1 MLDNL
6 SALMS
11 VTLGGSVCIL
21 LFLAAGPLLSRRFTP
36 RWRYCAWGVL
46 AAVLILFQPLHT
58 MLPKPEDWSGLIQL
72 SIPQAVEAGAYDR
85 QNAYLQDNERVV
97 EAGGGGMGG
106 DMATIGGENIWYRHH
121 ASYENEAGQT
131 VVIEDN
137 DYVRKVTVGDETTY
151 TVHWTGV
158 AYGAYQAVS
167 VLGVGFVLVRYFW
180 NRRKL
185 LRVSSPAGEEDQAA
199 LETAR
204 RRTGCDREAEL
215 YRCSGIHTPMLMGF
229 RRPVILL
236 PADVPAGS
244 LEAAL
249 AHELTHLKHRDTW
262 YMLLMT
268 LARCVHWFNP
278 LVWLMVRAARR
289 DMELYCDY
297 DLLNGQGEEARRAY
311 GRAILDQM
319 TGRDRGFS
327 GLTTGFSGSKKEVFA
342 RFRAIMDT
350 DPKRKGRVVLVL
362 AGAAVLLSGSL
373 VGCQRLEE
381 EPKTGASEAF
391 TVQYAWVENVD
402 RDNRSVTYIPM
413 TLEQWEDREGFWAQM
428 GGLERE
434 TVPLTGDA
442 EVYHT
447 YEGNRYPLNPTAQ
460 VYTLDMSQAGVPGQL
475 ALVETGK
482 NAGSV
487 SGIWLDAQS
496 RLDLT
501 AAGLDFTGYCGEVY
515 AAGGVGGIN
524 TVSWDEESCWVDPCN
539 DLGQDSDHTVY
550 MLPLAEGCTIQEGLR
565 AYTTGLSSGSY
576 PDIYRLTVVDGAVTA
591 IEGVWP
597 EAENTV
603 TLPIDPEEETTSN
616 PENMPEHDPDFYGEN
631 GAEDMPEY
639 DPEFYGKSGT
649 QPLEP
654 DGSGTA

>member
-46 AAVLILFQPLHT
+46 AAVLLLFPVLRPL
-58 MLPKPEDWSGLIQL
+58 LPGTGERSALLQIPV
-72 SIPQAVEAGAYDR
+72 PQAVEERTAPEYDGM
-85 QNAYLQDNERVV
+85 AAD
-97 EAGGGGMGG
+97 EADALPYGYQGTMVGGFRG
-106 DMATIGGENIWYRHH
+106 D
-121 ASYENEAGQT
+121 
-131 VVIEDN
+131 
-137 DYVRKVTVGDETTY
+137 TTY
-151 TVHWTGV
+151 EVWYTDDEQVEHHLYDFKLFRLEGIDGSWSILFRWERIWAAGL
-158 AYGAYQAVS
+158 AVS
-167 VLGVGFVLVRYFW
+167 LLLLAAGYLRMWGRVR
-180 NRRKL
+180 RRKL
-185 LRVSSPAGEEDQAA
+185 PLIHGSVEKLSELCAQEKIGRPPCLFRISGLKSPC
-199 LETAR
+199 LV
-204 RRTGCDREAEL
+204 
-215 YRCSGIHTPMLMGF
+215 GIV
-229 RRPVILL
+229 RPAILL
-236 PADVPAGS
+236 PRELPA
-244 LEAAL
+244 EALSWAL

-278 LVWLMVRAARR
+278 LVWLMVRTARR
-289 DMELYCDY
+289 DMELCCDY
-297 DLLNGQGEEARRAY
+297 DLLNGQGEEVRRAY

-362 AGAAVLLSGSL
+362 AGTAVLLSGSL

-639 DPEFYGKSGT
+639 DPGFYGESGA

-654 DGSGTA
+654 SGSGTA

>member
-21 LFLAAGPLLSRRFTP
+21 LFLAAGPLLSKQFTP

-46 AAVLILFQPLHT
+46 AAVLLLFPVLRPL
-58 MLPKPEDWSGLIQL
+58 LPGTGERSALLQIPV
-72 SIPQAVEAGAYDR
+72 PQAVEERTAPEYDGM
-85 QNAYLQDNERVV
+85 AAD
-97 EAGGGGMGG
+97 EADALPYGYQGTMVGGFRG
-106 DMATIGGENIWYRHH
+106 D
-121 ASYENEAGQT
+121 
-131 VVIEDN
+131 
-137 DYVRKVTVGDETTY
+137 TTY
-151 TVHWTGV
+151 EVWYTDDEQVEHHLYDFKLFRLEGISGSWSILFRWERIWAAGL
-158 AYGAYQAVS
+158 AVS
-167 VLGVGFVLVRYFW
+167 LFLLVAECLRMW
-180 NRRKL
+180 GRVRRRKL
-185 LRVSSPAGEEDQAA
+185 PLIHGSVEKMSELCAQEKVERLPRLFRVSGLKSPC
-199 LETAR
+199 LV
-204 RRTGCDREAEL
+204 
-215 YRCSGIHTPMLMGF
+215 GIV
-229 RRPVILL
+229 RPAILL
-236 PADVPAGS
+236 PRELPA
-244 LEAAL
+244 EALSWAL

-278 LVWLMVRAARR
+278 LVWLMVRTARR
-289 DMELYCDY
+289 DMELCCDY

-311 GRAILDQM
+311 GRAILDQIA
-319 TGRDRGFS
+319 GRDRGCS
-327 GLTTGFSGSKKEVFA
+327 GLTTGFSGSKREVFA
-342 RFRAIMDT
+342 RFRAMMDST
-350 DPKRKGRVVLVL
+350 PKRKGGVVLVL

-391 TVQYAWVENVD
+391 TVQYAWVENID

-434 TVPLTGDA
+434 TASLTED
-442 EVYHT
+442 VSLYHT
-447 YEGNRYPLNPTAQ
+447 YNGNRYPLNPTAQ
-460 VYTLDMSQAGVPGQL
+460 VYTLDMSQAGLPGQL
-475 ALVETGK
+475 VLVETGED
-482 NAGSV
+482 AGAV

-501 AAGLDFTGYCGEVY
+501 AAGLDFAGYCGEVY
-515 AAGGVGGIN
+515 AAGMGGAMLLHGVAGI
-524 TVSWDEESCWVDPCN
+524 SVDPC
-539 DLGQDSDHTVY
+539 DELGQDSDHTRY
-550 MLPLAEGCTIQEGLR
+550 TLPLAEDAQISATDMPFL
-565 AYTTGLSSGSY
+565 TGLSSALY
-576 PDIYRLTVVDGAVTA
+576 PDLFQLTVVNGEVTA

-603 TLPIDPEEETTSN
+603 TLPIDPEEETPSN

-639 DPEFYGKSGT
+639 DPGFYGESGA

>member
-21 LFLAAGPLLSRRFTP
+21 LFLAAGPLLSRHFTP

-46 AAVLILFQPLHT
+46 AAVLILFQPFHA

-72 SIPQAVEAGAYDR
+72 SIPQAVSENAYDR
-85 QNAYLQDNERVV
+85 ENARNRDWEEIQKTGNGGRGAETENQDGERL
-97 EAGGGGMGG
+97 
-106 DMATIGGENIWYRHH
+106 RH
-121 ASYENEAGQT
+121 SVQYENEAGEM

-158 AYGAYQAVS
+158 AYGAYQAVAFLS
-167 VLGVGFVLVRYFW
+167 VGFVLGRYFW
-180 NRRKL
+180 TRRNL
-185 LRVSSPAGEEDQAA
+185 LRVSSPAGEEDQTV
-199 LETAR
+199 LEAAR

-236 PADVPAGS
+236 PDNIPAGS

-278 LVWLMVRAARR
+278 LVWLMVRTARR
-289 DMELYCDY
+289 DMELCCDY

-327 GLTTGFSGSKKEVFA
+327 GLTTGFSGSKREVFA
-342 RFRAIMDT
+342 RFRAMMDST
-350 DPKRKGRVVLVL
+350 PKRKGGVVLVL

-391 TVQYAWVENVD
+391 TVQYAWVENID

-434 TVPLTGDA
+434 TVPLTEDA

-447 YEGNRYPLNPTAQ
+447 YEGERYPLNPTAQ
-460 VYTLDMSQAGVPGQL
+460 VYTLDMSQAGLPGQL
-475 ALVETGK
+475 VLVETGED
-482 NAGSV
+482 AGAV

-501 AAGLDFTGYCGEVY
+501 AAGLDFAGYCGEVY
-515 AAGGVGGIN
+515 AAGMGGAMLLHGVAGI
-524 TVSWDEESCWVDPCN
+524 SVDPC
-539 DLGQDSDHTVY
+539 DELGQDSDHTRY
-550 MLPLAEGCTIQEGLR
+550 TLPLAEDAQISATDMPFL
-565 AYTTGLSSGSY
+565 TGLSSALY
-576 PDIYRLTVVDGAVTA
+576 PDLFQLTVVNGEVTA

-603 TLPIDPEEETTSN
+603 TLPIDPEEETPSN
-616 PENMPEHDPDFYGEN
+616 PENMPEYDPDFYGEN

-639 DPEFYGKSGT
+639 NPGFYGESGA

>member
-72 SIPQAVEAGAYDR
+72 SIPQAVSEGAYDR
-85 QNAYLQDNERVV
+85 ENARNRDWEEIQKTGNGGRGAETENQDGERL
-97 EAGGGGMGG
+97 
-106 DMATIGGENIWYRHH
+106 RH
-121 ASYENEAGQT
+121 SVRYENEEGQM

-167 VLGVGFVLVRYFW
+167 ALGVGFVLVRYFW
-180 NRRKL
+180 SRRKL
-185 LRVSSPAGEEDQAA
+185 LRVSRPAGEEDQAA
-199 LETAR
+199 LEPAR

-278 LVWLMVRAARR
+278 LVWLMVRVARR
-289 DMELYCDY
+289 DMELCCDY

-342 RFRAIMDT
+342 RFRAMMDT
-350 DPKRKGRVVLVL
+350 APKRKGRALL
-362 AGAAVLLSGSL
+362 ALAAAAIVLSGSL
-373 VGCQRLEE
+373 VACQAETQPQTWTAWVDAMDLEE
-381 EPKTGASEAF
+381 RT
-391 TVQYAWVENVD
+391 
-402 RDNRSVTYIPM
+402 VTY
-413 TLEQWEDREGFWAQM
+413 TLLVDSMGEDMERTAPLAEDAQ
-428 GGLERE
+428 L
-434 TVPLTGDA
+434 L
-442 EVYHT
+442 HT
-447 YEGNRYPLNPTAQ
+447 YEGEAYPLNPETLRYTQDMAQ
-460 VYTLDMSQAGVPGQL
+460 DGLVGTVELNGRGEVVRVQLNVFSQ
-475 ALVETGK
+475 
-482 NAGSV
+482 
-487 SGIWLDAQS
+487 
-496 RLDLT
+496 LDLT

-565 AYTTGLSSGSY
+565 AYTVGLSSGNY
-576 PDIYRLTVVDGAVTA
+576 PDLYRLTLVDGAVTA

-603 TLPIDPEEETTSN
+603 ALPNDPEEETPSN
-616 PENMPEHDPDFYGEN
+616 PENMPEYDPDFYGEN

-639 DPEFYGKSGT
+639 DPEFYGESGA

-654 DGSGTA
+654 SGSGTA

>member
-6 SALMS
+6 SALVES
-11 VTLGGSVCIL
+11 TVGLSVCIL
-21 LFLAAGPLLSRRFTP
+21 ALLVLGPLLSKRFSP
-36 RWRYCAWGVL
+36 KWRYYAWLL
-46 AAVLILFQPLHT
+46 AALIP
-58 MLPKPEDWSGLIQL
+58 PIVSGLISVSRPALIQL
-72 SIPQAVEAGAYDR
+72 PIPQVVEENAYDR
-85 QNAYLQDNERVV
+85 YNARDWDNEHIM
-97 EAGGGGMGG
+97 EAGGGGGAT
-106 DMATIGGENIWYRHH
+106 DMQGQWFRHYVR
-121 ASYENEAGQT
+121 YENEAGQT
-131 VVIEDN
+131 VIIEDN

-391 TVQYAWVENVD
+391 TVQYAWVENID

-515 AAGGVGGIN
+515 AAGMGGAMLLHGVAGI
-524 TVSWDEESCWVDPCN
+524 SVDPCN
-539 DLGQDSDHTVY
+539 ELGQDEDHTRYTLSLEENVNISG
-550 MLPLAEGCTIQEGLR
+550 EDR
-565 AYTTGLSSGSY
+565 AFLTGLSSAVY
-576 PDIYRLTVVDGAVTA
+576 PDFFRLAVVDGEVTA
-591 IEGVWP
+591 IEGLWP
-597 EAENTV
+597 EAQNTV
-603 TLPIDPEEETTSN
+603 TLPIDPEEETPSN

-639 DPEFYGKSGT
+639 DPEFYGESGA

-654 DGSGTA
+654 SGSGTA

>member
-21 LFLAAGPLLSRRFTP
+21 LFLAAGPLLSKRFTP

-46 AAVLILFQPLHT
+46 AAVLILFQPFHA

-180 NRRKL
+180 SRRKL
-185 LRVSSPAGEEDQAA
+185 LQVSSPAGEEDQAA

-278 LVWLMVRAARR
+278 LVWLMVRTARR
-289 DMELYCDY
+289 DMELCCDY

-311 GRAILDQM
+311 GRAVLDQM
-319 TGRDRGFS
+319 AGRDRGFS
-327 GLTTGFSGSKKEVFA
+327 GITTGFSGSKKEVFA
-342 RFRAIMDT
+342 RFRAMMDT
-350 DPKRKGRVVLVL
+350 APKRKGRVVLVL

-373 VGCQRLEE
+373 VACQTA
-381 EPKTGASEAF
+381 EPGESEVF
-391 TVQYAWVENVD
+391 TVQYAWVESVD

-413 TLEQWEDREGFWAQM
+413 TLEQWEDRESFWAQM

-515 AAGGVGGIN
+515 AAGMGGAMLLHGVAGI
-524 TVSWDEESCWVDPCN
+524 SVDPCN
-539 DLGQDSDHTVY
+539 ELGQDEDHTRYTLSLEENVNISG
-550 MLPLAEGCTIQEGLR
+550 EDR
-565 AYTTGLSSGSY
+565 AFLTGLSSAVY
-576 PDIYRLTVVDGAVTA
+576 PDFFRLAVVNGEVTA
-591 IEGVWP
+591 IEGIWP
-597 EAENTV
+597 EAENMV

-639 DPEFYGKSGT
+639 DPEFYGESGA

-654 DGSGTA
+654 SGSGTA

>member
-46 AAVLILFQPLHT
+46 AAVLLLFPVLRPL
-58 MLPKPEDWSGLIQL
+58 LPGTGERSALLQIPV
-72 SIPQAVEAGAYDR
+72 PQAVEERTAPEYDGM
-85 QNAYLQDNERVV
+85 AAD
-97 EAGGGGMGG
+97 EADALPYGYQGTMVGGFRG
-106 DMATIGGENIWYRHH
+106 D
-121 ASYENEAGQT
+121 
-131 VVIEDN
+131 
-137 DYVRKVTVGDETTY
+137 TTY
-151 TVHWTGV
+151 EVWYTDDEQVEHHLYDFKLFRLERIDGSWSILFRWERIWAAGL
-158 AYGAYQAVS
+158 AVS
-167 VLGVGFVLVRYFW
+167 LLLLAAGYLWMWGRVR
-180 NRRKL
+180 RRKL
-185 LRVSSPAGEEDQAA
+185 PLIHGSVEKLSELCAQKKIGRPPCLFRISGLKSPC
-199 LETAR
+199 LV
-204 RRTGCDREAEL
+204 
-215 YRCSGIHTPMLMGF
+215 GIV
-229 RRPVILL
+229 RPAILL
-236 PADVPAGS
+236 PRELPA
-244 LEAAL
+244 EALSWAL

-278 LVWLMVRAARR
+278 LVWLMVRTARR

-362 AGAAVLLSGSL
+362 AGTAVLLSGSL

-515 AAGGVGGIN
+515 AAGMGGAMLLHGVAGI
-524 TVSWDEESCWVDPCN
+524 SVDPCN
-539 DLGQDSDHTVY
+539 ELGQDEDHTRYTLSLEENVNISG
-550 MLPLAEGCTIQEGLR
+550 EDR
-565 AYTTGLSSGSY
+565 AFLTGLSSAVY
-576 PDIYRLTVVDGAVTA
+576 PDFFRLAVVNGEVTA
-591 IEGVWP
+591 IEGIWP

-603 TLPIDPEEETTSN
+603 PLPIDPEEETPSN

-639 DPEFYGKSGT
+639 DPEFYGESGA

-654 DGSGTA
+654 SGSGTA